1 MCTAKYY
8 IFDLQTPFNYN
19 KCVAMTSSEI
29 IREQRTRRQEM
40 LEKRGKANEVA
51 DEKILLHTPHI
62 KQVSLCYQMK
72 Q

>member
-29 IREQRTRRQEM
+29 IREQKKRRQEM
-40 LEKRGKANEVA
+40 LGKLGKANEAA
-51 DEKILLHTPHI
+51 DEKILLNIPHI
-62 KQVSLCYQMK
+62 RQVSLCYQMK